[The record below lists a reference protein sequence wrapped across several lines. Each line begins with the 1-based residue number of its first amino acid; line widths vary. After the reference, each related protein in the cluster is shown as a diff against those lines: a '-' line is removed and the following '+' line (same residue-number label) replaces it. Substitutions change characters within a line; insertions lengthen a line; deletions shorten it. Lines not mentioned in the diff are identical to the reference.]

1 MINVIYHYYYIN
13 KMNIVNPRKCGRIV
27 PVKIIDNQV
36 VKLQDSNTNTNNL
49 GSNIFI
55 KKRSKYNTNTFDSKK
70 TLETSYSTN
79 SFQSK
84 KPNNSITQL
93 SRSLSQ
99 KYEKLMTE
107 VKNGEVIYGTVE
119 EKPDY
124 FPTINPFIRKL
135 NLTTQHLNYVSKD
148 KKVLFRKEPNDLF
161 VLKQINPEL
170 YLTIF
175 NKTQPP
181 KKIKIY
187 TRKDIKLITQIQK
200 RYKGFSKR
208 EVDQSIHR
216 MRIRQCILESMCLMI
231 EQFLDKSYKK
241 LLFQRLVG
249 RFHTPFHF
257 ENEVYFKDKIEFKLP
272 NKYYNMTNIQ
282 QLDIKEKNTIKRYK
296 IKKVK
301 KSKLKSENKK

>member
-1 MINVIYHYYYIN
+1 
-13 KMNIVNPRKCGRIV
+13 MNIVNPRKCGRIV

-36 VKLQDSNTNTNNL
+36 IKLQDTNTNNL
-49 GSNIFI
+49 NSNIFI
-55 KKRSKYNTNTFDSKK
+55 KKRSKYNTNTLDSKK

-79 SFQSK
+79 SFQSM
-84 KPNNSITQL
+84 KPNNNSIAHL

-99 KYEKLMTE
+99 KYERLMTE
-107 VKNGEVIYGTVE
+107 VKNGEEIYGTVE

-135 NLTTQHLNYVSKD
+135 NLTTQHLNFVSKD
-148 KKVLFRKEPNDLF
+148 KKVLFKKDPKDEF
-161 VLKQINPEL
+161 VLKKINEDL

-175 NKTQPP
+175 NKTQPA
-181 KKIKIY
+181 KKLKIY

-231 EQFLDKSYKK
+231 EQFLDRAYKK
-241 LLFQRLVG
+241 LLFQRLV
-249 RFHTPFHF
+249 RRYHTPFHF

-272 NKYYNMTNIQ
+272 DKYYNMVKIQ
-282 QLDIKEKNTIKRYK
+282 QLDIPGKNKIKRYK
-296 IKKVK
+296 IKKLKKVK
-301 KSKLKSENKK
+301 FKSENKK

>member
-1 MINVIYHYYYIN
+1 
-13 KMNIVNPRKCGRIV
+13 MNIVNPRKCGRIV

-36 VKLQDSNTNTNNL
+36 IKLQDTNTNNL
-49 GSNIFI
+49 NSNIFI
-55 KKRSKYNTNTFDSKK
+55 KKRSKYNTNTLDSKK

-79 SFQSK
+79 SFQSM
-84 KPNNSITQL
+84 KPNNNSIAHL

-99 KYEKLMTE
+99 KYERLMTE
-107 VKNGEVIYGTVE
+107 VKNGEEIYGTVE

-135 NLTTQHLNYVSKD
+135 NLTTQHLNFVSKD
-148 KKVLFRKEPNDLF
+148 KKVLFKKDPKDEF
-161 VLKQINPEL
+161 VLKKINEDL

-175 NKTQPP
+175 NKTQPA
-181 KKIKIY
+181 KKLKIY

-231 EQFLDKSYKK
+231 EQFLDRAYKK
-241 LLFQRLVG
+241 LLFQRLV
-249 RFHTPFHF
+249 RRYHTPFHF

-272 NKYYNMTNIQ
+272 DKYYNMVNIQ
-282 QLDIKEKNTIKRYK
+282 QLDIPEKNKIKRYK
-296 IKKVK
+296 IKKLKKVK
-301 KSKLKSENKK
+301 FKSENKK

>member
-1 MINVIYHYYYIN
+1 
-13 KMNIVNPRKCGRIV
+13 MNIVNPRKCGRIV

-36 VKLQDSNTNTNNL
+36 IKLQDTNTNNL
-49 GSNIFI
+49 NSNIFI
-55 KKRSKYNTNTFDSKK
+55 KKRSKYNTNTLDSKK

-79 SFQSK
+79 SFQSM
-84 KPNNSITQL
+84 KPNNNSIAHL

-99 KYEKLMTE
+99 KYERLMTE
-107 VKNGEVIYGTVE
+107 VKNGEEIYGTVE

-135 NLTTQHLNYVSKD
+135 NLTTQHLNFVSKD
-148 KKVLFRKEPNDLF
+148 KKVLFKKDPKDEF
-161 VLKQINPEL
+161 VLKKINDDL

-181 KKIKIY
+181 KKLKIY

-231 EQFLDKSYKK
+231 EQFLDRAYKK
-241 LLFQRLVG
+241 LLFQRLV
-249 RFHTPFHF
+249 RRYHTPFHF
-257 ENEVYFKDKIEFKLP
+257 ENEVYFKDKIELKLP
-272 NKYYNMTNIQ
+272 DKYYNMINIQ
-282 QLDIKEKNTIKRYK
+282 KLDIKEKNKVKIYK
-296 IKKVK
+296 IKKLKKVK
-301 KSKLKSENKK
+301 FKSENKK

>member
-1 MINVIYHYYYIN
+1 
-13 KMNIVNPRKCGRIV
+13 MNIVNPRKCGRIV

-36 VKLQDSNTNTNNL
+36 IKLQDTNTNNL
-49 GSNIFI
+49 NSNIFI
-55 KKRSKYNTNTFDSKK
+55 KKRSKYNTNTLDSKK

-79 SFQSK
+79 SFQFM
-84 KPNNSITQL
+84 KPNNNSIAHL

-99 KYEKLMTE
+99 KYERLMTE
-107 VKNGEVIYGTVE
+107 VKNGEEIYGTVE

-135 NLTTQHLNYVSKD
+135 NLTTQHLNFVSKD
-148 KKVLFRKEPNDLF
+148 KKVLFKKDPKDEF
-161 VLKQINPEL
+161 VLKKINEDL

-175 NKTQPP
+175 NKTQPA
-181 KKIKIY
+181 KKLKIY

-231 EQFLDKSYKK
+231 EQFLDRAYKK
-241 LLFQRLVG
+241 LLFQRLV
-249 RFHTPFHF
+249 RRYHTPFHF

-272 NKYYNMTNIQ
+272 DKYYNMVNIQ
-282 QLDIKEKNTIKRYK
+282 QLDIPEKNKIKRYK
-296 IKKVK
+296 IKKLKKVK
-301 KSKLKSENKK
+301 FKSENKK

>member
-1 MINVIYHYYYIN
+1 
-13 KMNIVNPRKCGRIV
+13 MNIVNPRKCGRIV

-36 VKLQDSNTNTNNL
+36 IKLQDTNTNNL
-49 GSNIFI
+49 NSNIFI
-55 KKRSKYNTNTFDSKK
+55 KKRSKYNTNTLDSKK

-79 SFQSK
+79 SFQSM
-84 KPNNSITQL
+84 KPNNNSIAHL

-99 KYEKLMTE
+99 KYERLMTE
-107 VKNGEVIYGTVE
+107 VKNGEEIYGTVE

-135 NLTTQHLNYVSKD
+135 NLTTQHLNFVSKD
-148 KKVLFRKEPNDLF
+148 KKVLFKKDPKDEF
-161 VLKQINPEL
+161 VLKKINEDL

-175 NKTQPP
+175 NKTQPA
-181 KKIKIY
+181 KKLKIY

-231 EQFLDKSYKK
+231 QQFLDRAYKK
-241 LLFQRLVG
+241 LLFQRLV
-249 RFHTPFHF
+249 RRYHTPFHF

-272 NKYYNMTNIQ
+272 DKYYNMVNIQ
-282 QLDIKEKNTIKRYK
+282 QLDIPEKNKIKRYK
-296 IKKVK
+296 IKKLKKVK
-301 KSKLKSENKK
+301 FKSENKK

>member
-1 MINVIYHYYYIN
+1 
-13 KMNIVNPRKCGRIV
+13 MNIVNPRNCGRIV

-36 VKLQDSNTNTNNL
+36 IKLRDSNTNNL
-49 GSNIFI
+49 NSNIYI

-79 SFQSK
+79 SFQSM
-84 KPNNSITQL
+84 KPNNSIANL

-99 KYEKLMTE
+99 KYEKLMTD
-107 VKNGEVIYGTVE
+107 VKKGEEIYGTVE

-135 NLTTQHLNYVSKD
+135 NLTTQHLNFVSKN
-148 KKVLFRKEPNDLF
+148 KKVLFRKEPKDEF

-181 KKIKIY
+181 KKLKIY

-216 MRIRQCILESMCLMI
+216 MRIRQCIIESVCLLI
-231 EQFLDKSYKK
+231 EQALDRAYKK
-241 LLFQRLVG
+241 LLFQRLVR

-272 NKYYNMTNIQ
+272 NKYYNMTKIQ
-282 QLDIKEKNTIKRYK
+282 KLDIEERNKIKRYK
-296 IKKVK
+296 IKKIK
-301 KSKLKSENKK
+301 RSKLKSENKK

>member
-1 MINVIYHYYYIN
+1 
-13 KMNIVNPRKCGRIV
+13 MNIVNPRKCGRIV

-36 VKLQDSNTNTNNL
+36 IKLQDTNTNNL
-49 GSNIFI
+49 NSNIFI
-55 KKRSKYNTNTFDSKK
+55 KKRSKYNTNTLDSKK

-79 SFQSK
+79 SFQSM
-84 KPNNSITQL
+84 KPNNNSIAHL

-99 KYEKLMTE
+99 KYERLMTE
-107 VKNGEVIYGTVE
+107 VKNGEEIYGTVE

-135 NLTTQHLNYVSKD
+135 NLTTQHLNFVSKD
-148 KKVLFRKEPNDLF
+148 KKVLFKKDPKDEF
-161 VLKQINPEL
+161 VLKKINEDL

-175 NKTQPP
+175 NKTQPA
-181 KKIKIY
+181 KKLKIY

-231 EQFLDKSYKK
+231 EQFFDRAYKK
-241 LLFQRLVG
+241 LLFQRLV
-249 RFHTPFHF
+249 RRYHTPFHF

-272 NKYYNMTNIQ
+272 DKYYNMVKIQ
-282 QLDIKEKNTIKRYK
+282 QLDIPGKNKIKRYK
-296 IKKVK
+296 IKKLKKVK
-301 KSKLKSENKK
+301 FKSENKK

>member
-1 MINVIYHYYYIN
+1 
-13 KMNIVNPRKCGRIV
+13 MNIVNPRQCGRIV

-36 VKLQDSNTNTNNL
+36 IKLQDLNTNTNNVS
-49 GSNIFI
+49 SNIFI

-79 SFQSK
+79 SFQSMK
-84 KPNNSITQL
+84 TNNSIAHL

-99 KYEKLMTE
+99 KYDKLMTE
-107 VKNGEVIYGTVE
+107 VKSGEEIYGTVE

-135 NLTTQHLNYVSKD
+135 NLTSQHLNYVSKN
-148 KKVLFRKEPNDLF
+148 KKVLFRKEPKDEF
-161 VLKQINPEL
+161 VLKKINEDL

-181 KKIKIY
+181 KRIKIY

-216 MRIRQCILESMCLMI
+216 MRIRQCILESMCLLI
-231 EQFLDKSYKK
+231 EQALDKAYKK
-241 LLFQRLVG
+241 LLFERLVNVY
-249 RFHTPFHF
+249 HTPFHF
-257 ENEVYFKDKIEFKLP
+257 ENEVYFKDKIDFKLP
-272 NKYYNMTNIQ
+272 DKFYNMTKIQ
-282 QLDIKEKNTIKRYK
+282 KLDIKEKNKIKIYK

-301 KSKLKSENKK
+301 KAKLKSENKK

>member
-1 MINVIYHYYYIN
+1 
-13 KMNIVNPRKCGRIV
+13 MNIVNPRKCGRIV

-36 VKLQDSNTNTNNL
+36 IKLQDTNTNNL
-49 GSNIFI
+49 NSNIFI
-55 KKRSKYNTNTFDSKK
+55 KKRSKYNTNTLDSKK

-79 SFQSK
+79 SFQSM
-84 KPNNSITQL
+84 KPNNNSIAHL

-99 KYEKLMTE
+99 KYERLMTE
-107 VKNGEVIYGTVE
+107 VKNGEEIYGTVE

-135 NLTTQHLNYVSKD
+135 NLTTQHLNFVSKD
-148 KKVLFRKEPNDLF
+148 KKVLFKKDPKDEF
-161 VLKQINPEL
+161 VLKKINEDL

-175 NKTQPP
+175 NKTQPA
-181 KKIKIY
+181 KKLKIY
-187 TRKDIKLITQIQK
+187 TRKDIKIITQIQK

-231 EQFLDKSYKK
+231 EQFLDRAYKK
-241 LLFQRLVG
+241 LLFQRLV
-249 RFHTPFHF
+249 RRYHTPFHF

-272 NKYYNMTNIQ
+272 DKYYNMVNIQ
-282 QLDIKEKNTIKRYK
+282 QLDIPEKNKIKRYK
-296 IKKVK
+296 IKKLKKVK
-301 KSKLKSENKK
+301 FKSENKK

>member
-1 MINVIYHYYYIN
+1 
-13 KMNIVNPRKCGRIV
+13 MNIVNPRKCGRIV

-36 VKLQDSNTNTNNL
+36 IKLQDTNTNNL
-49 GSNIFI
+49 NSNIFI
-55 KKRSKYNTNTFDSKK
+55 KKRSKYNTNTLDSKK

-79 SFQSK
+79 SFQSM
-84 KPNNSITQL
+84 KPNNNSIAHL

-99 KYEKLMTE
+99 KYERLMTE
-107 VKNGEVIYGTVE
+107 VKNGEEIYGTVE

-135 NLTTQHLNYVSKD
+135 NLTTQHLNFVSKD
-148 KKVLFRKEPNDLF
+148 KKVLFKKDPKDEF
-161 VLKQINPEL
+161 VLKKINEDL

-175 NKTQPP
+175 NKTQPA
-181 KKIKIY
+181 KKLKIY

-231 EQFLDKSYKK
+231 QQFLDRAYKK
-241 LLFQRLVG
+241 LLFQRLV
-249 RFHTPFHF
+249 RRYHTPFHF

-272 NKYYNMTNIQ
+272 DKYYNMVKIQ
-282 QLDIKEKNTIKRYK
+282 QLDIPGKNKIKRYK
-296 IKKVK
+296 IKKLKKVK
-301 KSKLKSENKK
+301 FKSENKK

>member
-1 MINVIYHYYYIN
+1 
-13 KMNIVNPRKCGRIV
+13 MNIVNPRNCGRIV

-36 VKLQDSNTNTNNL
+36 IKLRDSNTNNL
-49 GSNIFI
+49 NSNIYI

-79 SFQSK
+79 SFQSM
-84 KPNNSITQL
+84 KPNNSIAQL

-99 KYEKLMTE
+99 KYEKLMTD
-107 VKNGEVIYGTVE
+107 VKKGEEIYGTVE

-135 NLTTQHLNYVSKD
+135 NLTTQHLNFVSKD
-148 KKVLFRKEPNDLF
+148 KKVLFRKDPKDEF
-161 VLKQINPEL
+161 ILKKINEDL

-200 RYKGFSKR
+200 RFKGFSKR
-208 EVDQSIHR
+208 EVDQVIHR
-216 MRIRQCILESMCLMI
+216 MRIRQCNLESLCLMI
-231 EQFLDKSYKK
+231 EQALDNAYKK
-241 LLFQRLVG
+241 LLFQRLVKIY
-249 RFHTPFHF
+249 HTPFHF
-257 ENEVYFKDKIEFKLP
+257 ENELHFKDKIEFKLP
-272 NKYYNMTNIQ
+272 DKFYNMTKIQ
-282 QLDIKEKNTIKRYK
+282 KLDIKEKNKIKIYK

-301 KSKLKSENKK
+301 KSKSQMKNKK

>member
-1 MINVIYHYYYIN
+1 
-13 KMNIVNPRKCGRIV
+13 MNIVNPRKCGRIV

-36 VKLQDSNTNTNNL
+36 IKLQDTNTNNL
-49 GSNIFI
+49 NSNIFI
-55 KKRSKYNTNTFDSKK
+55 KKRSKYNTNTLDSKK

-79 SFQSK
+79 SFQSM
-84 KPNNSITQL
+84 KPNNNSIAHL

-99 KYEKLMTE
+99 KYERLMTE
-107 VKNGEVIYGTVE
+107 VKNGEEIYGTVE

-135 NLTTQHLNYVSKD
+135 NLTTQHLNFVSKD
-148 KKVLFRKEPNDLF
+148 KKVLFKKDPKDEF
-161 VLKQINPEL
+161 VLKKINEDL

-175 NKTQPP
+175 NKTQPA
-181 KKIKIY
+181 KKLKIY

-231 EQFLDKSYKK
+231 EQFLDRAYKK
-241 LLFQRLVG
+241 LLFQRLV
-249 RFHTPFHF
+249 RRYHTPFHF

-272 NKYYNMTNIQ
+272 DKYYNMVNIQ
-282 QLDIKEKNTIKRYK
+282 QLDIPGKNKIKRFK
-296 IKKVK
+296 IKKLKKVK
-301 KSKLKSENKK
+301 FKSENKK

>member
-1 MINVIYHYYYIN
+1 
-13 KMNIVNPRKCGRIV
+13 MNIVNPRKCGRIV

-36 VKLQDSNTNTNNL
+36 IKLQDTNTNNL
-49 GSNIFI
+49 NSNIFI
-55 KKRSKYNTNTFDSKK
+55 KKRSKYNTNTLDSKK

-79 SFQSK
+79 SFQSM
-84 KPNNSITQL
+84 KPNNNSIAHL

-99 KYEKLMTE
+99 KYERLMTE
-107 VKNGEVIYGTVE
+107 VKNGEEIYGTVE

-135 NLTTQHLNYVSKD
+135 NLTTQHLNFVSKD
-148 KKVLFRKEPNDLF
+148 KKVLFKKDPKDEF
-161 VLKQINPEL
+161 VLKKINEDL

-175 NKTQPP
+175 NKTQPA
-181 KKIKIY
+181 KKLKIY
-187 TRKDIKLITQIQK
+187 TRKDIKIITQIQK

-231 EQFLDKSYKK
+231 EQFLDRAYKK
-241 LLFQRLVG
+241 LLFQRLV
-249 RFHTPFHF
+249 RRYHTPFHF

-272 NKYYNMTNIQ
+272 DKYYNMVNIQ
-282 QLDIKEKNTIKRYK
+282 QLDIPGKNKIKRFK
-296 IKKVK
+296 IKKLKKVK
-301 KSKLKSENKK
+301 FKSENKK